1 MKNNENKKKLL
12 ILVGILLLIGGIS
25 YAYFTGVSTFNGNG
39 SSVEG
44 ITSDINGASVNISGT
59 LEFNDLDILPGHK
72 NVSSIKLTATGNNE
86 FISYNLIW
94 NGINSLNTPLN
105 YTVYK
110 TNEKIEV
117 TANCDK
123 KQEAMGSD
131 TIYYEECTIA
141 NINNLGDI
149 ISKGTINKSTEER
162 KEILVSNEFVT
173 ATSEGTE
180 VYYYVILEYP
190 NLDEDQNIDMGGSFN
205 GIVTVE
211 ASTSKAD
218 INIVKVYANNEEVT
232 NIPKK
237 EEGLILDTEKSSC
250 TNNAKPI
257 WDSNDWS
264 LKVQSLSTS
273 GTDCNLYFTKSASSQ
288 ILSNVTI
295 NEGTPD
301 FSQIATTDEGVFKAQ
316 DDDGDTYYW
325 RGAVTNN
332 YVKFAEKYWRIIRIN
347 GDGTIRLIYQGANAT
362 ATGTNAQ
369 IGTSLFNSNYNNNM
383 YVGFKYTSGQVHGI
397 GTESTILGTLYNWY
411 TANLKDYASKIDINA
426 GFCGDR
432 TSYIDEDGMTIGGG
446 TDTTITYYE
455 GYIRLNTNKLPSLS
469 CLTEDVY
476 TVSAANKGNKSL
488 SYPIGLITAD
498 EVSMAGGV
506 SGQISNVRYYLYTS
520 QQYWTM
526 SPSLL
531 GSGKSAVVFNVHS
544 TGFLDGHTVN
554 TTLGVRPVINLR
566 SDVTLTGAGTST
578 DPYIVVGGN
587 S

>member
-1 MKNNENKKKLL
+1 
-12 ILVGILLLIGGIS
+12 
-25 YAYFTGVSTFNGNG
+25 
-39 SSVEG
+39 
-44 ITSDINGASVNISGT
+44 
-59 LEFNDLDILPGHK
+59 
-72 NVSSIKLTATGNNE
+72 
-86 FISYNLIW
+86 
-94 NGINSLNTPLN
+94 
-105 YTVYK
+105 
-110 TNEKIEV
+110 
-117 TANCDK
+117 
-123 KQEAMGSD
+123 
-131 TIYYEECTIA
+131 
-141 NINNLGDI
+141 
-149 ISKGTINKSTEER
+149 
-162 KEILVSNEFVT
+162 
-173 ATSEGTE
+173 
-180 VYYYVILEYP
+180 
-190 NLDEDQNIDMGGSFN
+190 
-205 GIVTVE
+205 
-211 ASTSKAD
+211 
-218 INIVKVYANNEEVT
+218 
-232 NIPKK
+232 
-237 EEGLILDTEKSSC
+237 
-250 TNNAKPI
+250 
-257 WDSNDWS
+257 
-264 LKVQSLSTS
+264 
-273 GTDCNLYFTKSASSQ
+273 
-288 ILSNVTI
+288 
-295 NEGTPD
+295 
-301 FSQIATTDEGVFKAQ
+301 
-316 DDDGDTYYW
+316 
-325 RGAVTNN
+325 
-332 YVKFAEKYWRIIRIN
+332 
-347 GDGTIRLIYQGANAT
+347 
-362 ATGTNAQ
+362 
-369 IGTSLFNSNYNNNM
+369 M